1 MVFAVYKGEKKMK
14 QISDGSKRTLQVT
27 KKERKK
33 KGRMIKDGFC
43 SFIPFA
49 FFFSPLLPLRKLF

>member
-1 MVFAVYKGEKKMK
+1 MEYLVSYSRWPFLVFAVYKGEKKMK

-33 KGRMIKDGFC
+33 KGEND
-43 SFIPFA
+43 
-49 FFFSPLLPLRKLF
+49 